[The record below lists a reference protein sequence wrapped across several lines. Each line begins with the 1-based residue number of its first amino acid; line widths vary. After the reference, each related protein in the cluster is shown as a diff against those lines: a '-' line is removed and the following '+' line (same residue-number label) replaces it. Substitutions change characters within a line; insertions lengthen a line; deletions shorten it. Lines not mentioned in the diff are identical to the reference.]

1 MAFRMS
7 DFGIPNY
14 DTNVNVLY
22 KNAVEHGESIPAA
35 TKNTSA
41 TA

>member
-22 KNAVEHGESIPAA
+22 KNAGEQ
-35 TKNTSA
+35 TSGTLRKA
-41 TA
+41 NGMSVKP